1 MSIAA
6 RSSKQ
11 SFISVSVADLT
22 TKTLTTE
29 EGAAITGDLVAKQ
42 EFLTKIARCDI
53 PSDLSAVALSVGQ
66 VANVDVV
73 ANALISDAGFDIGTN
88 TITAPADGLYR
99 VQVHFLHLL
108 AVTAPGTTGRY
119 KLQLW
124 DQGNAT
130 THDLVDKFFAAS
142 DVTTAIGSYACD
154 VNVMMTAG
162 DVWQLVFLNDSDAPS
177 TFNFPPSTSA
187 TPAVTIQQLR

>member
-1 MSIAA
+1 MSISSQ
-6 RSSKQ
+6 SSKQ
-11 SFISVSVADLT
+11 SFISIVATDVT
-22 TKTLTTE
+22 TKTLSTE
-29 EGAAITGDLVAKQ
+29 EGVAIAGDLVAKQ

-53 PSDLSAVALSVGQ
+53 PTDLSAVALSVGQ
-66 VANVDVV
+66 VANIDVV
-73 ANALISDAGFDIGTN
+73 TNALISDPGFDIGTG

-99 VQVHFLHLL
+99 VQVHFLNLL
-108 AVTAPGTTGRY
+108 DVTAPGTTGRY

-130 THDLVDKFFAAS
+130 THDLVDKFFSGS
-142 DVTTAIGSYACD
+142 DVTSAIGSYACD
-154 VNVMMTAG
+154 VYIVMTAG

-177 TFNFPPSTSA
+177 TFNFQASTPA